1 MVRVDRD
8 RPTVW
13 ELLPI
18 YTMRAAT
25 ILGSLIDVSD

>member
-18 YTMRAAT
+18 YMMRRAIT
-25 ILGSLIDVSD
+25 PGSLINVSD